1 MADKNKDKAKRL
13 LRRRHHVRKSVFG
26 SVERPRLSVFRSSK
40 HISAQVINDFDGRT
54 LVSAS
59 SVAGDVRGEL
69 KNGGNIAAAKLVGKT
84 IAQRAKAAGISAV
97 AFDRGGR
104 MYHGRVKAL
113 ADAAREGG
121 LKF

>member
-13 LRRRHHVRKSVFG
+13 LRRRHHVRKGVFG

-69 KNGGNIAAAKLVGKT
+69 KNGGNIVAAKLVGKA